1 MAPAVMGGQ
10 SRAMMQGVSMKNP
23 DEKIVRKSSVDEPFS
38 ALAFKIATD
47 PFLGSLTFIRVYSGV
62 VESGT
67 YVYNSAKG
75 KRERVGRMMEMHAN
89 SREDRKV
96 ARAGDIVAIG
106 GLKDTVTGE
115 TLCVEQNPVILEK
128 MDFPDPVI
136 KVHPIVPFFHL
147 RETAARA
154 DMR

>member
-1 MAPAVMGGQ
+1 M
-10 SRAMMQGVSMKNP
+10 RNP
-23 DEKIVRKSSVDEPFS
+23 EEKIVRKSSTDEPFS

-67 YVYNSAKG
+67 YVYNSGKG
-75 KRERVGRMMEMHAN
+75 KKERVGRMMEMHAN
-89 SREDRKV
+89 SREDRKI

-115 TLCVEQNPVILEK
+115 TLCDEGNAVILEK

-136 KVHPIVPFFHL
+136 KVCALTPRQRPGVCEGMAL
-147 RETAARA
+147 GVWGYGGLGTR
-154 DMR
+154 

>member
-1 MAPAVMGGQ
+1 
-10 SRAMMQGVSMKNP
+10 MQGVAADKQE
-23 DEKIVRKSSVDEPFS
+23 EKIVRKSDVNEPFA

-47 PFLGSLTFIRVYSGV
+47 PFLGSLTFIRVYSGKLD
-62 VESGT
+62 SGT
-67 YVYNSAKG
+67 YVYNANKG

-115 TLCVEQNPVILEK
+115 TLCDEKNAVILEK

-136 KVHPIVPFFHL
+136 KVRYACCL
-147 RETAARA
+147 
-154 DMR
+154 